1 MIRTSRSTSKWAI
14 VFLVMLLLLV
24 SFPFADVRAEG
35 EETSFSAN
43 EGVPNMIANPGFED
57 DFAGWD
63 VSWPDT
69 VAQIT
74 DEAQS
79 GSKAIKVNASSQEQ
93 TVPVV
98 SGKSYKM
105 TFWAKRAGPEVLN
118 LVGINFWNV
127 PGIGL
132 QGARVTVDSSEY
144 KQYEIYFTAPAG
156 FSHSTIVIYRDP
168 GIGWVYVDDMTL
180 HELPN
185 LAANPGFED
194 DFTGW
199 DLSWPDTVESIT
211 SDAASGSKALKVN
224 ASSREQTVNIVTGQS
239 YKMSFRAKKAGPPE
253 LNLVGINF
261 WDVPGIGLQGSRV
274 TVESADYKEYTVYF
288 TAPPGFSKATIV
300 VYKDAGTGSVYVDD
314 FVLTEWSAQSE
325 EPAPKR
331 NDRTILQEQSK
342 TQPYLM
348 LMQQPDGNTTTPE
361 KVKGNI
367 EYIESLPFD
376 GMMITPSFSPKLMTR
391 EQISYETIYD
401 ELKVLKGL
409 FKRMD
414 KNYLAFVSNRP
425 ADPNDPTGT
434 GDTVDNEG
442 WTNVG
447 KSGDLFDD
455 EGWSIVE
462 QNVRNFAR
470 AAKEVGITRILY
482 DNEEYF
488 RKFSSYP
495 QDSYY
500 KEKSL
505 KEYQDKASERG
516 RQIMNAIVSEIPDA
530 TVMVLHGPY
539 VSDKNKP
546 DWFKKNIGTVNLMGP
561 YFIGMLQAVKEA
573 GDKAKLVDGGE
584 LYLLRSEGDFE
595 DAYQFRK
602 YELADSYS
610 NNDFIPEELREDFG
624 DSVSMAFGI
633 YNMPWQNY
641 PMTPQIMRTMLEN
654 ALRSAEEMVW
664 YYTEPPGGHWL
675 IPGSMG
681 QEWFD
686 AVIGARQAV
695 ADVKTGTNRIYNGGF
710 EFDDVNWDLSGS
722 TEIMHNIGPILTAFS
737 DANALVIG
745 KEQGAAKQK
754 LTTGLKQGSTYMLS
768 AWGKALAKGD
778 RAQVGIIL
786 KDELGN
792 VVGEQS
798 FQLEAEVYSKG
809 SVSFVVPSGISSAEV
824 YAKREAGDDYIFID
838 DIILREVEASSNAD
852 LSGLTLSGGAL
863 SPAFASGTT
872 DYTSSVANDVT
883 SLTVTGSVSQSH
895 ATMTVNGIRAES
907 GQASGAINLN
917 VGNNLITIVVTA
929 QNGTTKT
936 YEIAVTRAGASS
948 SSGGSY
954 TGSISS
960 SDNIVTAIDGKLT
973 LPAGKKGKVSL
984 EDTITIDIPADAA
997 DKELKITIDK
1007 VAADIQN
1014 LLTNQDVLASPVF
1027 EILKNFSDNF
1037 KKPVTLTFTFD
1048 PNKVKSNQRAAVYY
1062 YDEAKKVW
1070 VEVAGGKVNGSTI
1083 SVEVNHFT
1091 KFAVFVV
1098 DEASV
1103 IDPEPNSTF
1112 TDITGHWAEANIK
1125 LAVSSGIVSGYPDG
1139 TFKPG
1144 NNVTRAEFVVMLMN
1158 ALKPQGEG
1166 AELAFTDTAKI
1177 GAWAQQAVAQAVQ
1190 AGIIQGYEDGSF
1202 RPDAG
1207 ITRAEMA
1214 VILANALGQQGE
1226 SYAAAGFADDKNI
1239 PAWAKDGIAFVKQAG
1254 IVQGKGD
1261 NVFAPQDQATRAEAA
1276 TILLNMLTYKSK

>member
-1 MIRTSRSTSKWAI
+1 LIRTSRSTSKWAI
-14 VFLVMLLLLV
+14 VFLVMQLVLV
-24 SFPFADVRAEG
+24 SFPLAEVRADGKEQAIP
-35 EETSFSAN
+35 AN
-43 EGVPNMIANPGFED
+43 ESVPNLIANPGFED

-69 VAQIT
+69 AAKIT
-74 DEAQS
+74 DEAHS
-79 GSKAIKVNASSQEQ
+79 GSKAIKINASSQEQ
-93 TVPVV
+93 TVPIV

-105 TFWAKRAGPEVLN
+105 TFWAKRVGPEELN
-118 LVGINFWNV
+118 LVGINFWDV
-127 PGIGL
+127 PGLGL

-144 KQYEIYFTAPAG
+144 KQYEIFFTAPVG
-156 FSHSTIVIYRDP
+156 FSHSTLVIYKDP
-168 GIGWVYVDDMTL
+168 GTGWVYVDDITL

-185 LAANPGFED
+185 LSANPGFED
-194 DFTGW
+194 GFAGW
-199 DLSWPDTVESIT
+199 DLSWPDTVESIA

-239 YKMSFRAKKAGPPE
+239 YKMTFRAKRVGPPE

-261 WDVPGIGLQGSRV
+261 WDVPGIGLQGTRV
-274 TVESADYKEYTVYF
+274 TVDSADYKEYTVNF

-300 VYKDAGTGSVYVDD
+300 VYKDPGTGWVYVDD

-325 EPAPKR
+325 EPKPKR

-348 LMQQPDGNTTTPE
+348 LMQQPDANTTTPA
-361 KVKGNI
+361 KVKDNI

-376 GMMITPSFSPKLMTR
+376 GMMITPTFSPKLMTR

-434 GDTVDNEG
+434 GDTVDDEG

-462 QNVRNFAR
+462 QNVRNYAR

-539 VSDKNKP
+539 LSDRNKP
-546 DWFKKNIGTVNLMGP
+546 DWFTKNIGTVNLMGP
-561 YFIGMLQAVKEA
+561 YFIGMLQAVKNA

-602 YELADSYS
+602 YELADSYRS
-610 NNDFIPEELREDFG
+610 NDFIPEELRKDFA
-624 DSVSMAFGI
+624 DSVSMAFAV
-633 YNMPWQNY
+633 YNMPWQKNY
-641 PMTPQIMRTMLEN
+641 PMNPQIMRTTLEN

-664 YYTEPPGGHWL
+664 YYNEPPGGHWL
-675 IPGSMG
+675 IPGRMS

-710 EFDDVNWDLSGS
+710 EYDDVNWNLSGS
-722 TEIMHNIGPILTAFS
+722 AEIMHNLGPTLTAFS

-745 KEQGAAKQK
+745 KEPGAAKQT

-778 RAQVGIIL
+778 RVQVGIVL
-786 KDELGN
+786 KDEQGN

-798 FQLEAEVYSKG
+798 IQLGAEVYGKG
-809 SVSFVVPSGISSAEV
+809 DVSFVVPSGYSSAEV
-824 YAKREAGDDYIFID
+824 YAKREEGNDYFFID

-852 LSGLTLSGGAL
+852 LSGLTLSGGAI

-872 DYTSSVANDVT
+872 AYTSSVANDVA
-883 SLTVTGSVSQSH
+883 SLTVTGSVSQSN
-895 ATMTVNGIRAES
+895 ATMTVNGIPTES

-917 VGNNLITIVVTA
+917 VGNNLITIVVTDR
-929 QNGTTKT
+929 NGTMKT
-936 YEIAVTRAGASS
+936 YEITVTRAGSS
-948 SSGGSY
+948 GSSGGSY
-954 TGSISS
+954 AGSTSS
-960 SDNIVTAIDGKLT
+960 SDNTVTAIDGKLT

-984 EDTITIDIPADAA
+984 GDTVTIVIPADAA

-1007 VAADIQN
+1007 LADIQK

-1027 EILKNFSDNF
+1027 EILKNFPDHFN
-1037 KKPVTLTFTFD
+1037 KPVTLTFTFD

-1070 VEVAGGKVNGSTI
+1070 VEIAGGKVNGSTI
-1083 SVEVNHFT
+1083 TVEVNHFT

-1098 DEASV
+1098 GEAPA
-1103 IDPEPNSTF
+1103 IDTKPDSTF
-1112 TDITGHWAEANIK
+1112 TDISGHWAEANIQ

-1144 NNVTRAEFVVMLMN
+1144 KNVTRAEFVVMLMN

-1166 AELAFTDTAKI
+1166 AALAFTDTAKI

-1202 RPDAG
+1202 RPDPG

-1214 VILANALGQQGE
+1214 VILANALGQHGE
-1226 SYAAAGFADDKNI
+1226 SYAATGFADDKNI
-1239 PAWAKDGIAFVKQAG
+1239 PVWAKDGVAFVKQAG

-1261 NVFAPQDQATRAEAA
+1261 NEFAPQDQATRAEAV
-1276 TILLNMLTYKSK
+1276 TVLLNMLTYKSK